1 VSEEKVMKRKRPE
14 VRMADLVRRM
24 EDVLRASR
32 ARQARELI
40 RRTMAGV
47 TVRSGYLAAVD

>member
-1 VSEEKVMKRKRPE
+1 MKRKRPE